1 MGYMD
6 AFLLL
11 DDFFSGLGVSRW
23 IYIPA
28 FWMLMLVMFFL
39 TAQLPAFVISWQ
51 AKARKILILGPMN
64 SGKTSMVLS
73 MKRGSFTPSVRG
85 SQKANVSTFCPLT
98 DHIYKS
104 MTFVDVPGDSRVR
117 VGYAK
122 HLDRSVKGIVFVVDS
137 ANFEAQRKDAGEFLY
152 QLLTDAKLVDLKVPI
167 LVAAAK
173 SDESGAVPAQAVA
186 DALLNELTALRK
198 SKGSSLS
205 DISSDAPTAR
215 RDLPADKSG
224 RFTAAVSPVPL
235 SFTAFSTK
243 NRDWEDVEEF
253 VMAGAFRK

>member
-1 MGYMD
+1 
-6 AFLLL
+6 
-11 DDFFSGLGVSRW
+11 
-23 IYIPA
+23 
-28 FWMLMLVMFFL
+28 
-39 TAQLPAFVISWQ
+39 
-51 AKARKILILGPMN
+51 MN

-73 MKRGSFTPSVRG
+73 MKRGSFTPSVRN
-85 SQKANVSTFCPLT
+85 SQKTNVSTFCPLT

-117 VGYAK
+117 NYTQ
-122 HLDRSVKGIVFVVDS
+122 HLDRSVKGVVFVVDS

-173 SDESGAVPAQAVA
+173 SDESNAASIQAVT
-186 DALLNELTALRK
+186 DALLTELTALRK
-198 SKGSSLS
+198 SKGSGLS

-224 RFTAAVSPVPL
+224 RFTASVSPVPL
-235 SFTAFSTK
+235 SFAAFSTK
-243 NRDWEDVEEF
+243 NRDWENVEEF
-253 VMAGAFRK
+253 VMDGAFRK